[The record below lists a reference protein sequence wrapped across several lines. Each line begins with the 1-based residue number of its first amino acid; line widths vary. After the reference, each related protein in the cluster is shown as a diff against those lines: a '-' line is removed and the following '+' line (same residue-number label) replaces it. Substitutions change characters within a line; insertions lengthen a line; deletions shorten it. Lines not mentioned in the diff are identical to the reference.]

1 MYQSS
6 HFLSRHRLSD
16 FGSTLNSKRIQE
28 MAHWLSENQFWASQT
43 KCNVALLICL
53 CPNFMVGLRV
63 SFFPNFC
70 KIGSQCS
77 HYVYCISVNRKSPR
91 FGRSGRGETTG
102 VTSGES
108 APFAVVAP
116 EAIFRKFP
124 TGFPTQ
130 GTKDRESLEFPL
142 LRGVTTGLLLKGR
155 GVTTGET
162 EEPLDSPLGDNP
174 KTYQIS
180 IHISFAIFYT

>member
-1 MYQSS
+1 MYYVKQVHCSGCIS
-6 HFLSRHRLSD
+6 LAIFCPDTGYRILDQHLTVSVSRKWLIGWR
-16 FGSTLNSKRIQE
+16 
-28 MAHWLSENQFWASQT
+28 LSENQFWASQT

-91 FGRSGRGETTG
+91 FGRSGRGVTTG
-102 VTSGES
+102 VTSGEG

-124 TGFPTQ
+124 TGFPT
-130 GTKDRESLEFPL
+130 
-142 LRGVTTGLLLKGR
+142 
-155 GVTTGET
+155 
-162 EEPLDSPLGDNP
+162 
-174 KTYQIS
+174 
-180 IHISFAIFYT
+180 